1 MARRISSATAERRLG
16 VIRVKAAL
24 FDMRRLSASIGRVNG
39 KTLTLVGRD
48 VQEAA
53 KRGIGQVAP
62 KLTGAG
68 RRASRAGE
76 IQEITGGLYVDATRY
91 GQGKPRQPG
100 KPVKSWGPN
109 RWMYRDIV
117 AYMDSARG
125 TVVVGPYKAPWLNQL
140 HEFGGTLVQTL
151 YRQGVGT
158 AYRAL
163 QEKRRTGKQPF
174 DSNGRPESGSII
186 WSHRGFRHSRKWE
199 KTTLTRSV
207 NVPARPYM
215 QGAAGVQR
223 AMAKANRWFRDT
235 FYPRRAA

>member
-1 MARRISSATAERRLG
+1 MARKISSATVERRLG
-16 VIRVKAAL
+16 VIRVKTAL
-24 FDMRRLSASIGRVNG
+24 FDMRALSRSIGRVNG
-39 KTLTLVGRD
+39 KTLTIVGRD

-62 KLTGAG
+62 SRTGG
-68 RRASRAGE
+68 KRRGFRE
-76 IQEITGGLYVDATRY
+76 DDVQEITGGLYVDATQY
-91 GQGKPRQPG
+91 GKGKPRQPG
-100 KPVKSWGPN
+100 KPVKSWGPK

-117 AYMDSARG
+117 AYMDSPRG
-125 TVVVGPYKAPWLNQL
+125 TVVIGPYKAPWLNQL
-140 HEFGGTLVQTL
+140 HEFGGSLMQTL

-163 QEKRRTGKQPF
+163 QQKRRTGKQPL

-186 WSHRGFRHSRKWE
+186 WSHRGVRSPRHWE
-199 KTTLTRSV
+199 KTTITRSI
-207 NVPARPYM
+207 NVPARPFM